1 MARLMRVLVF
11 GVAAFNLALGLTF
24 LVAPVRIAPAF
35 SVLPIGVPGIA
46 AIRADFSA
54 FFLCGAVF
62 ALVGAWR
69 QDAAPLRVPLLL
81 LLLGIALLG
90 RVVSVAVDGMT
101 PTTLAP
107 MGAEFTMIAILT
119 LAYRQFDGSA
129 RTG

>member
-11 GVAAFNLALGLTF
+11 GVAAFNLVLGLTF
-24 LVAPVRIAPAF
+24 LLAPVRIAPAF
-35 SVLPIGVPGIA
+35 NVLPIGVRGIA

-81 LLLGIALLG
+81 LGIALLG
-90 RVVSVAVDGMT
+90 RMVSVAVDGMT